1 MSGAVLL
8 SGFEP
13 FGGRS
18 ENPSQQVVQ
27 ALDGVRL
34 ADGSRV
40 HGLVLPVDFDAAPRR
55 LLADVERL
63 RTRRVLALGLALG
76 RRTLSVERVAL
87 NLCDAD
93 EPDNAGACP
102 IDRPVLAG
110 AAAAHFATWPVKAS
124 VAALQAAGFD
134 AAPSLSAGSYVCNA
148 LFYRLL
154 EATAGRG
161 IEAGFLH
168 LPPAEVLAPAR
179 QVEAVR
185 CVLDAACQSRST

>member
-1 MSGAVLL
+1 MSGTVLL

-13 FGGRS
+13 FGGRAD
-18 ENPSQQVVQ
+18 NPSQQVVQ
-27 ALDGVRL
+27 ALDGAHL

-40 HGLVLPVDFDAAPRR
+40 HGLVLPVDYEAAPR
-55 LLADVERL
+55 LLLEQVGRL
-63 RTRRVLALGLALG
+63 RPRSVLALGLAVG
-76 RRTLSVERVAL
+76 RREISVERVAL
-87 NLCDAD
+87 NLRDAA

-110 AAAAHFATWPVKAS
+110 GAAAHFATWPVKAA
-124 VAALQAAGFD
+124 VAALQAAGFE

-154 EATAGRG
+154 EATAGHG

-179 QVEAVR
+179 QVGAVR
-185 CVLDAACQSRST
+185 CVLDAARQSRST